1 MNYGP
6 EMLLVA
12 AVATVGVLH
21 TIVPDHWVP
30 ITLIARQRGWSKSET
45 TRAALQAGTGHVLSN
60 LLIALVVW
68 LAGVAFAERF
78 GHIVDTVSSLALMA
92 FGGCFAVSAWR
103 DLRMHGGQGHSHS
116 HDFPHLHGDDHGAR
130 RSSVHGPELQRIA
143 TEEGVLELSIFETGL
158 PPRFRLSGVTADTV
172 TVQTYREGDERQDFR
187 FANRGTYWESVEQ
200 IPEPHQFA
208 VSVIINHGGPG
219 HPFQDPLTQ
228 HDHRQPEP
236 YDRFRA

>member
-1 MNYGP
+1 
-6 EMLLVA
+6 
-12 AVATVGVLH
+12 
-21 TIVPDHWVP
+21 
-30 ITLIARQRGWSKSET
+30 
-45 TRAALQAGTGHVLSN
+45 
-60 LLIALVVW
+60 
-68 LAGVAFAERF
+68 
-78 GHIVDTVSSLALMA
+78 
-92 FGGCFAVSAWR
+92 
-103 DLRMHGGQGHSHS
+103 MHGGHGHSHS

-208 VSVIINHGGPG
+208 VSVIINHGGHAHRHETPFTEHHHG
-219 HPFQDPLTQ
+219 HHGDGHAYGHRHGPQNGPEGDPPSAPPRGATGAL
-228 HDHRQPEP
+228 
-236 YDRFRA
+236 